1 MAIEYTWRF
10 EPFALHDIAR
20 VTNRAHAGRG
30 RPNISLGGDVA
41 LHSHSP
47 PIFAFLLF
55 LYPILTVYILLFFE
69 ALQVQPSVLYLLCVL
84 RAFLIIFLFR
94 HLYSRRFISF
104 SYHAFLL
111 TLRLRSAPS
120 TCQCQRPG
128 SVSRRHLS
136 SGSTLKCTLRLTDFS
151 LLFSI
156 FLFTS
161 DLSLCFSFY
170 SW

>member
-1 MAIEYTWRF
+1 MICCQYPVSNLCIW
-10 EPFALHDIAR
+10 
-20 VTNRAHAGRG
+20 
-30 RPNISLGGDVA
+30 DVIV

-128 SVSRRHLS
+128 SVSRRDLS
-136 SGSTLKCTLRLTDFS
+136 SSSTLKCTLRMINGFLFIVFDIFVHFRSFS
-151 LLFSI
+151 LF
-156 FLFTS
+156 FL
-161 DLSLCFSFY
+161 LLR
-170 SW
+170 